1 MRCPFCA
8 HEEDRVL
15 DTRSVAG
22 GRAIRRR
29 RECLGC
35 ARRFTTYEQIEELQ
49 VMVVKKDQRREP
61 FDRAKVL
68 GGLKA
73 ACQKRPVSIATLEGV
88 AEDIERALYNQLRRE
103 VPTAEIGEMVVEH
116 LRRLDPVAYVRFASV
131 YRAFQDP
138 AQFRELVD
146 AIAAQPA
153 RKDVELKHG
162 DPQSRRSSQP

>member
-22 GRAIRRR
+22 GREIRRR

-35 ARRFTTYEQIEELQ
+35 ARRFTTYEHIEEQQ
-49 VMVVKKDQRREP
+49 VMVVKTDQRREP

-73 ACQKRPVSIATLEGV
+73 ACQKRPVSTATLEGV

-146 AIAAQPA
+146 AIATQPA
-153 RKDVELKHG
+153 RKEVEPKQG
-162 DPQSRRSSQP
+162 DPQSRRTP